1 MARLFGK
8 ENAMFVLDRKK
19 GERFLIVGG
28 SLRAHVEVLNVQDD
42 QVRLGIRILAE
53 VPIQPVDIESHQAG
67 ESNSDGKRKNG
78 EPRRTR
84 RPRRVWPPAEL
95 AHTGRY

>member
-1 MARLFGK
+1 MRRLFGK
-8 ENAMFVLDRKK
+8 ENAMFVLDRRK

-28 SLRAHVEVLNVQDD
+28 KLRAHIKVLSVQDD

-53 VPIQPVDIESHQAG
+53 VPIRPTANESFEVG
-67 ESNSDGKRKNG
+67 ESNGGGKQRNG

-84 RPRRVWPPAEL
+84 RPRLVWPPVEL
-95 AHTGRY
+95 VHTGWY